1 VKTVVQRVSRAEV
14 RVDGEIVGQIG
25 RGVLALVAVE
35 RGDTLADALTTA
47 RKLASLRMFAG
58 DKPMDRTLAEVGGAA
73 LVISQFTLAGSVRK
87 GRRPSFDQAE
97 DPDKAEP
104 LYLAVVDELRAGG
117 IETATGKFAASM
129 SGDLAD
135 LHSSRGSALVK
146 LQRYQIME
154 PLGAGGQ
161 AHTYRAIDRETG
173 DEVAIKVL
181 SLQGANEW
189 KGYEL
194 FEREAKVLAGLRH
207 PGIPR
212 YRDYFASEESGD
224 YFLVM
229 DLVPGR
235 SLADALADK
244 LTPTAARLDEAGLRR
259 IMLGV
264 LDILEYLHSR
274 TPPVIHRDLKPAN
287 ILLDRDGG
295 VHVVDF
301 GAVRVLGQQGGTGGA
316 TMVGTFGYMAPEQLH
331 GEAGPG
337 ADLYALGA
345 TIAALATGQPADE
358 LPHEGLA
365 IELDALPLPER
376 LRPVLRALLEPD
388 PRRRVSN
395 VAQVRALLD
404 GHTSAT
410 RPTEASESSTAL
422 AIPNYVHE
430 LARTPKPFSILIWLV
445 SLFGAAVLA
454 VIEFAILPIVY
465 LILRA
470 AADNQ
475 ADKGKALDDDK
486 AGITSLREFRQTA
499 SRQRQLVSHLIRSTS
514 PLRDEPPALP
524 PGRADDR

>member
-1 VKTVVQRVSRAEV
+1 VVLEMP
-14 RVDGEIVGQIG
+14 
-25 RGVLALVAVE
+25 
-35 RGDTLADALTTA
+35 TT
-47 RKLASLRMFAG
+47 
-58 DKPMDRTLAEVGGAA
+58 E
-73 LVISQFTLAGSVRK
+73 
-87 GRRPSFDQAE
+87 
-97 DPDKAEP
+97 
-104 LYLAVVDELRAGG
+104 
-117 IETATGKFAASM
+117 
-129 SGDLAD
+129 
-135 LHSSRGSALVK
+135 K

-189 KGYEL
+189 KGFEL

-207 PGIPR
+207 AGIPR

-229 DLVPGR
+229 DLVRGR
-235 SLADALADK
+235 PLADVLSDK
-244 LTPTAARLDEAGLRR
+244 LGPKAARLDEAALRR

-264 LDILEYLHSR
+264 LDILEYLHGR

-287 ILLDRDGG
+287 IILDPEGG
-295 VHVVDF
+295 VHIVDF
-301 GAVRVLGQQGGTGGA
+301 GAVRVLGIGSS

-331 GEAGPG
+331 GEAGPS

-345 TIAALATGQPADE
+345 TIVALATGQPADE

-365 IELDALPLPER
+365 IELDALHLPDR

-388 PRRRVSN
+388 PRQRVSS

-404 GHTSAT
+404 GSMNGGAQANSRSSDSST
-410 RPTEASESSTAL
+410 STAL
-422 AIPNYVHE
+422 ELPNYVQE

-445 SLFGAAVLA
+445 SLFGAGVL
-454 VIEFAILPIVY
+454 VLIEFAILPIMY

-470 AADNQ
+470 AAENQ
-475 ADKGKALDDDK
+475 TKKGEAIDDEK
-486 AGITSLREFRQTA
+486 AGITSLRDFRQTA

-514 PLRDEPPALP
+514 PLRDDPPALP
-524 PGRADDR
+524 PGRDKK

>member
-1 VKTVVQRVSRAEV
+1 MP
-14 RVDGEIVGQIG
+14 
-25 RGVLALVAVE
+25 
-35 RGDTLADALTTA
+35 TT
-47 RKLASLRMFAG
+47 
-58 DKPMDRTLAEVGGAA
+58 
-73 LVISQFTLAGSVRK
+73 Q
-87 GRRPSFDQAE
+87 
-97 DPDKAEP
+97 
-104 LYLAVVDELRAGG
+104 
-117 IETATGKFAASM
+117 
-129 SGDLAD
+129 
-135 LHSSRGSALVK
+135 K

-173 DEVAIKVL
+173 DEVAVKIL

-189 KGYEL
+189 KGFEL

-207 PGIPR
+207 AGIPR

-229 DLVPGR
+229 DLVRGR
-235 SLADALADK
+235 PLADVLGDK
-244 LTPTAARLDEAGLRR
+244 LDTKVARLDEAALRR

-264 LDILEYLHSR
+264 LDILDYLHGR

-287 ILLDRDGG
+287 ILLDPDGA

-301 GAVRVLGQQGGTGGA
+301 GAVRVLGLQGGSS

-331 GEAGPG
+331 GEAGPS

-345 TIAALATGQPADE
+345 TIAALATGRPADE

-388 PRRRVSN
+388 PRRRVSS

-404 GHTSAT
+404 GPTHPGVN
-410 RPTEASESSTAL
+410 RPSHAHSSTAADSSTAL

-445 SLFGAAVLA
+445 SLFGAGVLA

-470 AADNQ
+470 AAENQ
-475 ADKGKALDDDK
+475 ARKGEAIDDEK
-486 AGITSLREFRQTA
+486 AGITSLRDFRQTA

-514 PLRDEPPALP
+514 PLRDDDRPRLP
-524 PGRADDR
+524 PGRDD

>member
-1 VKTVVQRVSRAEV
+1 MP
-14 RVDGEIVGQIG
+14 
-25 RGVLALVAVE
+25 
-35 RGDTLADALTTA
+35 TT
-47 RKLASLRMFAG
+47 
-58 DKPMDRTLAEVGGAA
+58 E
-73 LVISQFTLAGSVRK
+73 
-87 GRRPSFDQAE
+87 
-97 DPDKAEP
+97 
-104 LYLAVVDELRAGG
+104 
-117 IETATGKFAASM
+117 
-129 SGDLAD
+129 
-135 LHSSRGSALVK
+135 K

-173 DEVAIKVL
+173 DEVAVKVL

-189 KGYEL
+189 KGFEL

-207 PGIPR
+207 AGIPR

-229 DLVPGR
+229 DLVRGR
-235 SLADALADK
+235 PLADVLSDTLGDK
-244 LTPTAARLDEAGLRR
+244 LRPGAARLDEAALRR

-264 LDILEYLHSR
+264 LDILEYLHGR

-287 ILLDRDGG
+287 ILLDPDGG

-301 GAVRVLGQQGGTGGA
+301 GAVRVLGIGST

-345 TIAALATGQPADE
+345 TIAALATGRPADE

-365 IELDALPLPER
+365 IELDALPLPDR

-388 PRRRVSN
+388 PRRRVTS

-404 GHTSAT
+404 GATHAGAGASHSSHTDA
-410 RPTEASESSTAL
+410 STAL
-422 AIPNYVHE
+422 AIPSYVQE

-445 SLFGAAVLA
+445 SLFGAGVLA
-454 VIEFAILPIVY
+454 LIEFAILPIVY

-470 AADNQ
+470 AAENQ
-475 ADKGKALDDDK
+475 SKQGEPIDDEK
-486 AGITSLREFRQTA
+486 AGITTLRDFRQTA

-514 PLRDEPPALP
+514 PLRDDPPALP
-524 PGRADDR
+524 PGHDD